1 MMSNRSFFDVRLL
14 RETMR
19 RNIWAI
25 ALSLIGFAFCLPIPM
40 AITLQNML
48 EDAKRMPEDTKF
60 IMENAADT
68 MGAWL
73 SLDNFLITLGCI
85 IMALLCGV
93 AMFRYLH
100 SRKQVDFYHGI
111 PISRTKLFVTNY
123 LAGVLSV
130 LPALYL
136 MYALAAIITLAAGVK
151 LSFGFGEGLFVL
163 LLHSLFF
170 LLIYT
175 ISVLATVLTGN
186 TIIAVLM
193 DAWLLFSIPAA
204 AAVAGFLGT
213 MYFHTWGGFGIL
225 RWLITYASPPI
236 LYVLAST
243 GDPLYVTNNA
253 LRIYNN
259 TGAANDILFLCKI
272 LICVLIA
279 TILLF
284 VLSLFLFRKRKSEC
298 AGTAVAFQKLKT
310 PLKCYM
316 VLVIALLFGL
326 VFTGI
331 GGEFW
336 IWFGLLAGTLL
347 GHILIEMIYHFDFR
361 AAFAH
366 WKTMIVLAVVAI
378 AIVMGFQHDIFGYDK
393 WLPKEDAI
401 QAVSFDSGFARSD
414 IRGGVTARQ
423 ELLSGRDN
431 IAAIR
436 KLAEISAAYTE
447 ERHDEWRYED
457 AYEYDAD
464 HRATFFSVTYK
475 LSGGREATRYY
486 SIPVTE
492 ETWALMD
499 SIRFSEEYIRA
510 TNPVFEDYES
520 KGSTR
525 LCIRTQA
532 EPSDA
537 AGMIVTDQTVVKQ
550 VLDALREETLTLTAD
565 VAASTAPVLRIDLE
579 HYDEDG
585 DTDHALEYL
594 PVYPSYVKTLSIL
607 KGQGIEPKALTADDI
622 ARVVVEWEYYDDY
635 EDAIEYPSTYQ
646 DPMVTHSTQLS
657 TMPLETQEDGVT
669 ITGSCAIITD
679 KAKIAEFLENAILEP
694 VAHACDTGMDVTG
707 WLRDDGRHHTEYSEA
722 DYGQFTVSVAFM
734 NNASCQ
740 LFYQRDDAPLALC
753 KEYYEKSLEYSKR

>member
-48 EDAKRMPEDTKF
+48 ENAKRMPEDTEY
-60 IMENAADT
+60 IMKNAADT

-73 SLDNFLITLGCI
+73 SLDNFLITFGCI

-123 LAGVLSV
+123 LTGVLSV

-151 LSFGFGEGLFVL
+151 LPFGFGKGLFVL

-193 DAWLLFSIPAA
+193 VAWLLFSIPAA
-204 AAVAGFLGT
+204 AGIAGALGT
-213 MYFHTWGGFGIL
+213 MYFHTWGGFGML
-225 RWLITYASPPI
+225 RWLVTYASPPI
-236 LYVLAST
+236 LYVLTST
-243 GDPLYVTNNA
+243 GDPLYVTGNA
-253 LRIYNN
+253 LRIYN
-259 TGAANDILFLCKI
+259 DMPVLCKI

-284 VLSLFLFRKRKSEC
+284 VLSLILFRKRKSEC
-298 AGTAVAFQKLKT
+298 AGTAVAFQKLKA

-326 VFTGI
+326 VFTVI

-336 IWFGLLAGTLL
+336 VWFGLLAGTVL

-366 WKTMIVLAVVAI
+366 WKTMIILAAAAI

-393 WLPKEDAI
+393 WLPKEASI

-414 IRGGVTARQ
+414 IRGGISTRQ
-423 ELLSGRDN
+423 KFLSARDN

-464 HRATFFSVTYK
+464 YRATFFSVSYK
-475 LSGGREATRYY
+475 LPGGREASRYY
-486 SIPVTE
+486 SIPMTD
-492 ETWALMD
+492 ETWALID
-499 SIRFSEEYIRA
+499 SVRFSEEYMRA
-510 TNPVFEDYES
+510 INPIFEDYES

-550 VLDALREETLTLTAD
+550 LMDALREETLTLTAEI
-565 VAASTAPVLRIDLE
+565 AKSTAPVLRIDLE

-622 ARVVVEWEYYDDY
+622 ARVVVEWESYGDY

-646 DPMVTHSTQLS
+646 DPMVTHSTQPS

-669 ITGSCAIITD
+669 MTRSYAIITD
-679 KAKIAEFLENAILEP
+679 KAKITGFLENAILEP
-694 VAHACDTGMDVTG
+694 VAYACDTGMDVTG
-707 WLRDDGRHHTEYSEA
+707 WLRDDGKSHTENSEA

-734 NNASCQ
+734 NNASCR
-740 LFYQRDDAPLALC
+740 LFYQRDDAPLELC